1 MNIDWM
7 SKIGFFSLTLL
18 IVTVYG
24 LLVTAFI
31 YRIIAK
37 VQGRIG
43 IPYRQPFIN
52 ILKNIFKRTA
62 ISHGIMFYLGPV
74 FRLAGG
80 VGTLAFIPVIY
91 GSDMFSNFSM
101 AGDLFLVIYFMFFG
115 QLGMALG
122 AGESGHPYSAI
133 GIARGLS
140 QMTAYEVPF
149 VLAIISSV
157 IQYDTLSITE
167 IVAAQQ
173 GGWQNWTV
181 FTNWLAVLAAML
193 AFLGM
198 TGYSPFDIFL
208 APQEIPI
215 GPPTEFHSAYLSM
228 LQTNRALFGATKLV
242 LFMNLIFG
250 GASGWVELMI
260 KTLLIYMIAVIVGVA
275 FPRFRVEQAIRFFFK
290 IPTLI
295 GIMSIIYA
303 QMVFTSMGAS

>member
-1 MNIDWM
+1 VIAEWVGRFGN
-7 SKIGFFSLTLL
+7 FALTLL
-18 IVTVYG
+18 IVAVYG
-24 LLVTAFI
+24 LLVGAFI
-31 YRIIAK
+31 ERTIAK

-52 ILKNIFKRTA
+52 ILKTFVKRTA
-62 ISHGIMFYLGPV
+62 VMHGIMFYLGPV

-80 VGTLAFIPVIY
+80 IGTLAFIPVIY
-91 GSDMFSNFSM
+91 GSETFGNFSF

-149 VLAIISSV
+149 ALAIISIV

-173 GGWQNWTV
+173 GGWQNWTL
-181 FTNWLAVLAAML
+181 FTNWVATLAAML

-215 GPPTEFHSAYLSM
+215 GPPTEFHSAYLSF

-242 LFMNLIFG
+242 LFMNLFFG
-250 GASGWVELMI
+250 GATGWVELMI
-260 KTLLIYMIAVIVGVA
+260 KTLAIYMVAIVVGVA
-275 FPRFRVEQAIRFFFK
+275 FPRFRVDQSIRFFFK
-290 IPTLI
+290 IPTLV
-295 GIMSIIYA
+295 GIFSIIYV
-303 QMVFTSMGAS
+303 QMMFTS

>member
-1 MNIDWM
+1 MIAEWVGRFGN
-7 SKIGFFSLTLL
+7 FALTLL
-18 IVTVYG
+18 IVAVYG
-24 LLVTAFI
+24 LLVGAFI
-31 YRIIAK
+31 ERTIAK

-52 ILKNIFKRTA
+52 ILKTFAKRTA
-62 ISHGIMFYLGPV
+62 VSHGIMFFLGPV

-80 VGTLAFIPVIY
+80 IGTLAFIPVIY
-91 GSDMFSNFSM
+91 GSETFANFSY

-149 VLAIISSV
+149 ALAVISIV

-173 GGWQNWTV
+173 GGWQHWTL
-181 FTNWLAVLAAML
+181 FTNPVATLAAML

-215 GPPTEFHSAYLSM
+215 GPPTEFHSAFLSM
-228 LQTNRALFGATKLV
+228 LQTNRALFGATKLI
-242 LFMNLIFG
+242 LFMDLFFG
-250 GASGWVELMI
+250 GATGWIELMI
-260 KTLLIYMIAVIVGVA
+260 KTLAIYMVAVVVGVA
-275 FPRFRVEQAIRFFFK
+275 FPRFRVDQSIRFFFR

-295 GIMSIIYA
+295 GIISIIYV
-303 QMVFTSMGAS
+303 QMMFTS

>member
-1 MNIDWM
+1 MIAEW
-7 SKIGFFSLTLL
+7 IGRFGNFALTLL
-18 IVTVYG
+18 IVAVYG
-24 LLVTAFI
+24 LLVGAFI
-31 YRIIAK
+31 ERTIAK

-52 ILKNIFKRTA
+52 ILKTFAKRTA
-62 ISHGIMFYLGPV
+62 VSHGIMFFLGPV

-80 VGTLAFIPVIY
+80 IGTLAFIPVIY
-91 GSDMFSNFSM
+91 GSETFANFSF

-149 VLAIISSV
+149 ALAVISIV

-173 GGWQNWTV
+173 GGWQHWTL
-181 FTNWLAVLAAML
+181 FTNPVATLAAML

-215 GPPTEFHSAYLSM
+215 GPPTEFHSAFLSM
-228 LQTNRALFGATKLV
+228 LQTNRALFGATKLI
-242 LFMNLIFG
+242 LFMDLFFG
-250 GASGWVELMI
+250 GATGWIELII
-260 KTLLIYMIAVIVGVA
+260 KTLAIYMVAVVVGVA
-275 FPRFRVEQAIRFFFK
+275 FPRFRVDQSIRFFFR
-290 IPTLI
+290 IPTLV
-295 GIMSIIYA
+295 GIISIIYV
-303 QMVFTSMGAS
+303 QMMFTS

>member
-1 MNIDWM
+1 VITEWLG
-7 SKIGFFSLTLL
+7 KIGNFSLTLL
-18 IVTVYG
+18 IVTTYG
-24 LLVTAFI
+24 LLMGAIIDRT
-31 YRIIAK
+31 IAK

-43 IPYRQPFIN
+43 IPYSQPFIN
-52 ILKNIFKRTA
+52 VLKNFFKRTA

-74 FRLAGG
+74 FRIAGG
-80 VGTLAFIPVIY
+80 IGTLAFIPVLY
-91 GSDMFSNFSM
+91 GSETFANFSM

-149 VLAIISSV
+149 VLAIISIV
-157 IQYDTLSITE
+157 IQYDTLSITQ

-181 FTNWLAVLAAML
+181 VTNWVATLAAML

-198 TGYSPFDIFL
+198 AGYSPFDIFL

-215 GPPTEFHSAYLSM
+215 GPPTEFHSAYLGLM
-228 LQTNRALFGATKLV
+228 QLNRALFGATKLV
-242 LFMNLIFG
+242 LFMNLFFG
-250 GASGWVELMI
+250 GATGLLELMI
-260 KTLLIYMIAVIVGVA
+260 KTWAIYMVAIIVGVA
-275 FPRFRVEQAIRFFFK
+275 FPRFRVDQGIRFFFK

-295 GIMSIIYA
+295 GIMSIIYV
-303 QMVFTSMGAS
+303 QMVLTS

>member
-1 MNIDWM
+1 MIAEWFGR
-7 SKIGFFSLTLL
+7 IGNFSLTLL
-18 IVTVYG
+18 IVAVYG
-24 LLVTAFI
+24 LLVGAFI
-31 YRIIAK
+31 ERTIAK

-52 ILKNIFKRTA
+52 ILKTFVKRTA
-62 ISHGIMFYLGPV
+62 VMHGIMFYLGPV

-80 VGTLAFIPVIY
+80 IGTLAFIPVIY
-91 GSDMFSNFSM
+91 GSETFGNFSF

-149 VLAIISSV
+149 ALAIISIV

-173 GGWQNWTV
+173 GGWQNWTL
-181 FTNWLAVLAAML
+181 FTNWVATLAAML

-215 GPPTEFHSAYLSM
+215 GPPTEFHSAYLSF

-242 LFMNLIFG
+242 LFMNLFFG
-250 GASGWVELMI
+250 GATGWVELMI
-260 KTLLIYMIAVIVGVA
+260 KTLAIYMVAIVVGVA
-275 FPRFRVEQAIRFFFK
+275 FPRFRVDQSIRFFFK
-290 IPTLI
+290 IPTLV
-295 GIMSIIYA
+295 GIFSIIYV
-303 QMVFTSMGAS
+303 QMMFTS

>member
-1 MNIDWM
+1 VIAEWFGR
-7 SKIGFFSLTLL
+7 IGNFSLTLL
-18 IVTVYG
+18 IVAVYG
-24 LLVTAFI
+24 LLVGAFI
-31 YRIIAK
+31 ERTIAK

-52 ILKNIFKRTA
+52 ILKTFVKRTA
-62 ISHGIMFYLGPV
+62 VMHGIMFYLGPV

-80 VGTLAFIPVIY
+80 IGTLAFIPVIY
-91 GSDMFSNFSM
+91 GSETFGNFSF

-149 VLAIISSV
+149 ALAIISIV

-173 GGWQNWTV
+173 GGWQNWTL
-181 FTNWLAVLAAML
+181 FTNWVATLAAML

-215 GPPTEFHSAYLSM
+215 GPPTEFHSAYLSF

-242 LFMNLIFG
+242 LFMNLFFG
-250 GASGWVELMI
+250 GATGWVELMI
-260 KTLLIYMIAVIVGVA
+260 KTLAIYMVAIVVGVA
-275 FPRFRVEQAIRFFFK
+275 FPRFRVDQSIRFFFK
-290 IPTLI
+290 IPTLV
-295 GIMSIIYA
+295 GIFSIIYV
-303 QMVFTSMGAS
+303 QMMFTS

>member
-1 MNIDWM
+1 VIAEWLGR
-7 SKIGFFSLTLL
+7 IGNFSLTLL
-18 IVTVYG
+18 IVAVYG
-24 LLVTAFI
+24 LLVGAFI
-31 YRIIAK
+31 ERTIAK

-52 ILKNIFKRTA
+52 ILKTLVKRTA
-62 ISHGIMFYLGPV
+62 VSHGIMFYLGPV

-80 VGTLAFIPVIY
+80 IGTLAFIPVIY
-91 GSDMFSNFSM
+91 GSDTFANFSY

-149 VLAIISSV
+149 ALAVISIV

-173 GGWQNWTV
+173 GGWQHWTLFSNWVAT
-181 FTNWLAVLAAML
+181 LAAML

-215 GPPTEFHSAYLSM
+215 GPPTEFHSAFLSM
-228 LQTNRALFGATKLV
+228 LQTNRALFGATKLI
-242 LFMNLIFG
+242 LFMNLFFG
-250 GASGWVELMI
+250 GATGWIELMI
-260 KTLLIYMIAVIVGVA
+260 KTLAIYMIAVVVGVA
-275 FPRFRVEQAIRFFFK
+275 FPRFRVDQSIRFFFK
-290 IPTLI
+290 YPTLI
-295 GIMSIIYA
+295 GIASIVYV
-303 QMVFTSMGAS
+303 QMVIAP

>member
-1 MNIDWM
+1 VIAEW
-7 SKIGFFSLTLL
+7 SGRIGNFSLTLL

-24 LLVTAFI
+24 LLVGAFI
-31 YRIIAK
+31 ERTIAK

-52 ILKNIFKRTA
+52 ILKTLVKRTA
-62 ISHGIMFYLGPV
+62 VSHGIMFYLGPV
-74 FRLAGG
+74 FRIAGG
-80 VGTLAFIPVIY
+80 IGTLAFIPVIY
-91 GSDMFSNFSM
+91 GSDTFANFSY

-149 VLAIISSV
+149 ALAVIAIV

-173 GGWQNWTV
+173 GGWQNWTL
-181 FTNWLAVLAAML
+181 FTNWVATLAAML

-215 GPPTEFHSAYLSM
+215 GPPTEFHSSFLSL
-228 LQTNRALFGATKLV
+228 LQTNRALFGATKLI
-242 LFMNLIFG
+242 LFMNLFFG
-250 GASGWVELMI
+250 GATGWIELMI
-260 KTLLIYMIAVIVGVA
+260 KTLAIYMIAVVVGVA
-275 FPRFRVEQAIRFFFK
+275 FPRFRVDQSIRFFFK
-290 IPTLI
+290 YPTLI
-295 GIMSIIYA
+295 GIASIVYV
-303 QMVFTSMGAS
+303 QMVIAP

>member
-1 MNIDWM
+1 MITEWLG
-7 SKIGFFSLTLL
+7 KIGNFSLTLL
-18 IVTVYG
+18 IVTTYG
-24 LLVTAFI
+24 LLMGAIIDRT
-31 YRIIAK
+31 IAK

-43 IPYRQPFIN
+43 IPYSQPFIN
-52 ILKNIFKRTA
+52 VLKNFFKRTA

-74 FRLAGG
+74 FRIAGG
-80 VGTLAFIPVIY
+80 IGTLAFIPVLY
-91 GSDMFSNFSM
+91 GSETFANFSM

-149 VLAIISSV
+149 VLAIISIV
-157 IQYDTLSITE
+157 IQYDTLSITQ

-181 FTNWLAVLAAML
+181 VTNWVATLAAML

-198 TGYSPFDIFL
+198 AGYSPFDIFL

-215 GPPTEFHSAYLSM
+215 GPPTEFHSAYLGLM
-228 LQTNRALFGATKLV
+228 QLNRALFGATKLV
-242 LFMNLIFG
+242 LFMNLFFG
-250 GASGWVELMI
+250 GATGLLELMI
-260 KTLLIYMIAVIVGVA
+260 KTWAIYMVAIIVGVA
-275 FPRFRVEQAIRFFFK
+275 FPRFRVDQGIRFFFK

-295 GIMSIIYA
+295 GIMSIIYV
-303 QMVFTSMGAS
+303 QMVLTS

>member
-1 MNIDWM
+1 MIAEWLGR
-7 SKIGFFSLTLL
+7 IGNFSLTLL

-24 LLVTAFI
+24 LLVGAFI
-31 YRIIAK
+31 ERTIAK

-52 ILKNIFKRTA
+52 ILKTLVKRTA
-62 ISHGIMFYLGPV
+62 VSHGIMFYLGPV
-74 FRLAGG
+74 FRVAGG
-80 VGTLAFIPVIY
+80 IGTLAFIPVIY
-91 GSDMFSNFSM
+91 GSDTFANFSY

-149 VLAIISSV
+149 ALAVIAIV

-173 GGWQNWTV
+173 GGWQNWTL
-181 FTNWLAVLAAML
+181 FTNWVATLAAML

-215 GPPTEFHSAYLSM
+215 GPPTEFHSAFLSM
-228 LQTNRALFGATKLV
+228 LQTNRAVFGATKLI
-242 LFMNLIFG
+242 LFMNLFFG
-250 GASGWVELMI
+250 GATGWVELMI
-260 KTLLIYMIAVIVGVA
+260 KTLAIYMIAVVVGVA
-275 FPRFRVEQAIRFFFK
+275 FPRFRVDQSIRFFFK
-290 IPTLI
+290 YPTLI
-295 GIMSIIYA
+295 GIASIVYV
-303 QMVFTSMGAS
+303 QMVIAP

>member
-1 MNIDWM
+1 MIAEWLGR
-7 SKIGFFSLTLL
+7 IGNFGLTLL

-24 LLVTAFI
+24 LLVGAFI
-31 YRIIAK
+31 ERTIAK

-52 ILKNIFKRTA
+52 ILKTLVKRTA
-62 ISHGIMFYLGPV
+62 VSHGIMFYLGPV
-74 FRLAGG
+74 FRIAGG
-80 VGTLAFIPVIY
+80 IGTLAFIPVIY
-91 GSDMFSNFSM
+91 GSDTFANFSY

-149 VLAIISSV
+149 ALAVISIV

-173 GGWQNWTV
+173 GGWQNWTL
-181 FTNWLAVLAAML
+181 FTNWVATLAAIL

-215 GPPTEFHSAYLSM
+215 GPPTEFHSSFLSL
-228 LQTNRALFGATKLV
+228 LQTNRALFGATKLI
-242 LFMNLIFG
+242 LFMNLFFG
-250 GASGWVELMI
+250 GATGWIELMI
-260 KTLLIYMIAVIVGVA
+260 KTLAIYMIAVVVGVA
-275 FPRFRVEQAIRFFFK
+275 FPRFRVDQSIRFFFK
-290 IPTLI
+290 YPTLI
-295 GIMSIIYA
+295 GIASIVYV
-303 QMVFTSMGAS
+303 QMVIAP

>member
-1 MNIDWM
+1 VIAEWVGRFGN
-7 SKIGFFSLTLL
+7 FALTLL
-18 IVTVYG
+18 IVAVYG
-24 LLVTAFI
+24 LLVGAFI
-31 YRIIAK
+31 ERTIAK

-52 ILKNIFKRTA
+52 ILKTFVKRTA
-62 ISHGIMFYLGPV
+62 VSHGIMFFLGPV
-74 FRLAGG
+74 FRIAGG
-80 VGTLAFIPVIY
+80 IGTLAFIPVIY
-91 GSDMFSNFSM
+91 GSETFANFSF

-149 VLAIISSV
+149 ALAVISIV

-173 GGWQNWTV
+173 GGWQHWTL
-181 FTNWLAVLAAML
+181 FTNPVATLAAML

-215 GPPTEFHSAYLSM
+215 GPPTEFHSAFLSM
-228 LQTNRALFGATKLV
+228 LQTNRALFGATKLI
-242 LFMNLIFG
+242 LFMNLFFG
-250 GASGWVELMI
+250 GATGWIELMI
-260 KTLLIYMIAVIVGVA
+260 KTLAIYMVAVVVGVA
-275 FPRFRVEQAIRFFFK
+275 FPRFRVDQSIRFFFK

-295 GIMSIIYA
+295 GIISIIYV
-303 QMVFTSMGAS
+303 QMMFTS